1 MKNDAVVARY
11 AGGGK
16 AETQSLNSLAA
27 EINCNWQ
34 IVEEELSPV
43 EESGNPVP
51 VRSRLVFSIYHLV
64 IAFFIGAGFVCM
76 VWLAF

>member
-1 MKNDAVVARY
+1 MANGSSVARH
-11 AGGGK
+11 AGVKK
-16 AETQSLNSLAA
+16 AETRPLNSLAA

-64 IAFFIGAGFVCM
+64 IAFSIGAGFVCL
-76 VWLAF
+76 VWLAS

>member
-27 EINCNWQ
+27 EINCDWQ
-34 IVEEELSPV
+34 VVEEELSQVDEPS
-43 EESGNPVP
+43 EPVP
-51 VRSRLVFSIYHLV
+51 VGSRLVFSIYHLV
-64 IAFFIGAGFVCM
+64 IAFVIGAGFICM
-76 VWLAF
+76 VWLAS